1 MKAEE
6 VYMQLQNKGLRLS
19 CVEGKIRV
27 WPKDKISEKEHEL
40 LKNFKEGLIQLTQ
53 FHHHS
58 KENELHELHE
68 HGKEFFHGLKKR
80 KTNNSFSFDKKNKV
94 IQVHN
99 VHQVHSLNVL
109 AENTK
114 NLSVENEKV
123 SSGEVRQLGAWFFG
137 ETEPSFDP
145 HGDQAVYQTRSRQ
158 SAERMLNL
166 VRDLTW
172 PDFKAFVVDSS
183 ITLKRVK
190 EKYYQRR
197 TTIDWQNFILWWEK
211 CGDFPQAAS
220 MFEAYSEKTAQEII
234 IKWNDI
240 KKRAKGRFSE
250 NFSKYWLKRYM
261 NKIFVTQISFI
272 EGGPDEKKIEESRLD
287 AVQRL
292 IHEDGLS
299 KSLARKIVGF

>member
-1 MKAEE
+1 MNAEE

-19 CVEGKIRV
+19 CVKGKIRV
-27 WPKDKISEKEHEL
+27 WPKDKISEREHEL
-40 LKNFKEGLIQLTQ
+40 LKNFKDGLIQLTQ
-53 FHHHS
+53 FRHPS
-58 KENELHELHE
+58 KENEYYELHE
-68 HGKEFFHGLKKR
+68 HGEEFFHGLKKR
-80 KTNNSFSFDKKNKV
+80 KTNKSFSFDKDKKV

-114 NLSVENEKV
+114 KFSEENEKV
-123 SSGEVRQLGAWFFG
+123 SSVEVRQLGAWFFG
-137 ETEPSFDP
+137 ETEQSFDP
-145 HGDQAVYQTRSRQ
+145 HSDQAVYQTRSRQ

-197 TTIDWQNFILWWEK
+197 TTIDWQNFISWWEK
-211 CGDFPQAAS
+211 FGDYPQAAS
-220 MFEAYSEKTAQEII
+220 MFESYSEKTAQEII

-261 NKIFVTQISFI
+261 NKVFVTQISFI
-272 EGGPDEKKIEESRLD
+272 EGGPDEKKIKESRLD